1 MSTDQRASER
11 VGELIHHAFESLL
24 QANTDFDRLQDL
36 LGLGMDSRQL
46 LTPHSQM
53 TWKFIAP
60 QEERFRENWKK
71 FVSAIQDAE
80 SSPIQSQ
87 LVVVEAVEP
96 APVALPAITVQA
108 TEEPAPVTQ
117 IEV

>member
-24 QANTDFDRLQDL
+24 QANTDFERLQDL
-36 LGLGMDSRQL
+36 LRLGMDSKQL

-53 TWKFIAP
+53 TWKFMAP

-71 FVSAIQDAE
+71 FVAAMQDAE
-80 SSPIQSQ
+80 SCPIQPQ
-87 LVVVEAVEP
+87 PVVVETVEP
-96 APVALPAITVQA
+96 TPAPLPAITIQA
-108 TEEPAPVTQ
+108 EEATSVTQ
-117 IEV
+117 TEV

>member
-24 QANTDFDRLQDL
+24 QANTDFERLRDL
-36 LGLGMDSRQL
+36 CGLGMDSKQL

-53 TWKFIAP
+53 TWKFMAP

-71 FVSAIQDAE
+71 FVSAMQDAE
-80 SSPIQSQ
+80 SSPSQSQ
-87 LVVVEAVEP
+87 PVVVETIDP
-96 APVALPAITVQA
+96 APTSLPAITARAAGGVA
-108 TEEPAPVTQ
+108 SVTQ
-117 IEV
+117 NEV